1 MEVAANFAI
10 TTDRETF
17 IVPVILVMHYLDQHV
32 QQLIIVR
39 PIMAAALI
47 NVSTTTPANFTVL
60 VILDM
65 HEQDQ
70 AAQQ

>member
-17 IVPVILVMHYLDQHV
+17 IVPVILVIHYLDQHV
-32 QQLIIVR
+32 QQLIIVQS
-39 PIMAAALI
+39 IMVAALI
-47 NVSTTTPANFTVL
+47 NVFMTTPANFTVL

-65 HEQDQ
+65 Q
-70 AAQQ
+70 